1 MNTIKECPERVKL
14 TNKEMAFQFEYDL
27 TDEQISLIE
36 ESNGEISDDH
46 ITNKAGFDEIE
57 EQLGKHF
64 KICKHPE
71 CVQILKNREG
81 LN

>member
-1 MNTIKECPERVKL
+1 MTEQCLERTKL
-14 TNKEMAFQFEYDL
+14 TAKEMAFQFEYDL

-36 ESNGEISDDH
+36 ESNGEISDEH
-46 ITNKAGFDEIE
+46 VTNKAEFDEIE
-57 EQLGKHF
+57 EQLDKHF
-64 KICKHPE
+64 KTCKHPE